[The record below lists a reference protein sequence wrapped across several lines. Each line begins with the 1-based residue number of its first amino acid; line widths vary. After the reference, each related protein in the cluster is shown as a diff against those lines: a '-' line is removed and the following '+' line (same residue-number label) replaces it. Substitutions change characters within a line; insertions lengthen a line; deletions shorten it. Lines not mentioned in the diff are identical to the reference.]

1 MKALFYEIL
10 FSIMDLPNIIFS
22 YTAHLKNFSQKGNIQ
37 RVSSE
42 YTISK
47 SLITSRLDMSDE
59 VSVDEHESSYPYRM
73 MSKLTLYGGMDD
85 PILGS
90 GQFSN
95 PQSDTSNILKEVR

>member
-1 MKALFYEIL
+1 
-10 FSIMDLPNIIFS
+10 
-22 YTAHLKNFSQKGNIQ
+22 
-37 RVSSE
+37 
-42 YTISK
+42 
-47 SLITSRLDMSDE
+47 MSDE